1 MWIVLKFKLGECEI
15 LKNSISKV
23 LGCMP
28 EFYNPKIKLQK
39 HVNNKLKIYKKYVLN
54 NYLICKHEK
63 FKNRS
68 LVNSLKNIRGLNY
81 FLEGFEHNQKE
92 LENFVKYCKSNE
104 DIDGF
109 LKQSFFNISHKIQCK
124 FVSGPFTEMIFNVI
138 ENKGKKL
145 KILIKN
151 LNITVSK
158 NSKNLLYSNI

>member
-54 NYLICKHEK
+54 NYLICRHEK

-68 LVNSLKNIRGLNY
+68 LVNSLRNINAPLGGVILNA
-81 FLEGFEHNQKE
+81 
-92 LENFVKYCKSNE
+92 V
-104 DIDGF
+104 
-109 LKQSFFNISHKIQCK
+109 
-124 FVSGPFTEMIFNVI
+124 T
-138 ENKGKKL
+138 
-145 KILIKN
+145 
-151 LNITVSK
+151 SK
-158 NSKNLLYSNI
+158 NSYGSYYYYYQYYHYYGSNKESYGA